1 MRKGEEKRR
10 EMLVVA
16 ERLFCLKGYD
26 ATSIQDILD
35 VLQISKGGFYHY
47 FASKEAL
54 LESIFLTRA
63 EHAVALAE
71 SSVIAIADPMD
82 RLNGVLAFFMPL
94 RKDDKAFMAMLL
106 PLMERQEGQALR
118 LCYQETLEAAF
129 RPLLEREIDAACAAG
144 ILQPPIEDPAH
155 LILHLMSKC
164 WLDAALHIL
173 ASAKKGQ
180 EHNPAAL
187 LGILDQYR
195 RAVEVLLDAPYGS
208 VEVVDLKEWSALAEI
223 LSRRMR
229 LPMQG

>member
-94 RKDDKAFMAMLL
+94 RKDDAPA
-106 PLMERQEGQALR
+106 PDG
-118 LCYQETLEAAF
+118 
-129 RPLLEREIDAACAAG
+129 AAG
-144 ILQPPIEDPAH
+144 GTG
-155 LILHLMSKC
+155 
-164 WLDAALHIL
+164 
-173 ASAKKGQ
+173 SAPVLSG
-180 EHNPAAL
+180 NPGGRLPAAD
-187 LGILDQYR
+187 GARNR
-195 RAVEVLLDAPYGS
+195 RRL
-208 VEVVDLKEWSALAEI
+208 
-223 LSRRMR
+223 RRR
-229 LPMQG
+229 YFAAAH

>member
-129 RPLLEREIDAACAAG
+129 RPLLEREIDAAC
-144 ILQPPIEDPAH
+144 
-155 LILHLMSKC
+155 KC